1 MGYTGSNRIAAL
13 SLRPAPILVS
23 FLGMLGTMGAEFID
37 YVITDRIVTPP
48 DFAPA
53 FTEHFVTMPHCYLI
67 AEPEPTL
74 PIPLP
79 DRTVYGL
86 PPTGFVYC
94 SFNGTY
100 KIEPRT
106 FGLWMRILTQVPDS
120 VLWLYSTGEVYEDNL
135 RREASAQGVAADRLV
150 FAPFLPRAK
159 HLVRHRAADLFL
171 DTLLYN
177 AAATASLALQ
187 MGLPVLSRIGDTFA
201 SRVGASLLNAAGLP
215 ELIASDLRHYE
226 QRAIDLAREPDE
238 LQRLRAKL
246 LAQRSIAPLFVRN
259 LERAYLAMWEIYASG
274 RSPQPIEV
282 VEGGLG

>member
-1 MGYTGSNRIAAL
+1 
-13 SLRPAPILVS
+13 
-23 FLGMLGTMGAEFID
+23 MLGTMGAEFID
-37 YVITDRIVTPP
+37 YLITDRTVTPP

-53 FTEHFVTMPHCYLI
+53 FTEQFVTMPHCYLI
-67 AEPEPTL
+67 AEPEPT
-74 PIPLP
+74 IPTQLT

-86 PPTGFVYC
+86 PSTGFVYC

-106 FGLWMRILTQVPDS
+106 FGVWMRILTAVPDS
-120 VLWLYSTGEVYEDNL
+120 VLWLYSTGEVYEENL
-135 RREASAQGVAADRLV
+135 RREASARGVAPDRLV
-150 FAPFLPRAK
+150 FAPFLPRGE

-187 MGLPVLSRIGDTFA
+187 MGLPVLTCLGDTFA

-215 ELIASDLRHYE
+215 ELIASDPRQYE
-226 QRAIDLAREPDE
+226 QLAISLAREPDE
-238 LQRLRAKL
+238 LRHLSEKL
-246 LAQRSIAPLFVRN
+246 LTQRSFAPLLDTPRFVRY
-259 LERAYLAMWEIYASG
+259 LEQAYLAMWEIYASG

-282 VEGGLG
+282 VDQSLGK